1 MMSRGWHRQPAC
13 RRYVTRIR
21 AVKRYS
27 PPCGFW
33 IKSRMTAWDA
43 RQSGIPVLRILDQ
56 VWNDWPGWRGFAGLG
71 RCGTS
76 FSPCSQCQALGQALV
91 LCYQGR
97 GGFCRLVWTCSP
109 ESPCHPV
116 NSPLREHDGRFCKG
130 VHQGRGGWWLAWTCS
145 PASPCRPVDSRLRGN
160 DGYSPV

>member
-1 MMSRGWHRQPAC
+1 
-13 RRYVTRIR
+13 
-21 AVKRYS
+21 
-27 PPCGFW
+27 
-33 IKSRMTAWDA
+33 MTVWDA

-109 ESPCHPV
+109 ESPCRPV

-130 VHQGRGGWWLAWTCS
+130 VHQGRGGCCRLVGLVHPRH
-145 PASPCRPVDSRLRGN
+145 PAALWIPAYAGMTGTAQY
-160 DGYSPV
+160 DGPGGRFVLFHPHL